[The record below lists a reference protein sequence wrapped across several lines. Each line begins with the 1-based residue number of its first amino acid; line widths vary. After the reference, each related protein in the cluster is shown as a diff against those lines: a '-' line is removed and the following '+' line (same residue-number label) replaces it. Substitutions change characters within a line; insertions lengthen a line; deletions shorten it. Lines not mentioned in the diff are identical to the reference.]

1 MNITFSSVQE
11 LKLKIFMIMM
21 NNFNLSAPTSI
32 DFRVEQVYNQLE
44 HNRKN
49 LTNGALKN
57 VMYKIIRKIVDLN
70 SYMKHYEVNSDD
82 YLLKADILFRY
93 ITDQKVFLNQLV
105 DVLDKNHH
113 DYDIMKYCALVLSS
127 TEYILGNDNLDEPE
141 D

>member
-1 MNITFSSVQE
+1 
-11 LKLKIFMIMM
+11 MM

-32 DFRVEQVYNQLE
+32 NFRVEQVYNQLE

-82 YLLKADILFRY
+82 YLLKADILFEY

-127 TEYILGNDNLDEPE
+127 TDYILGNDTLDEPE

>member
-1 MNITFSSVQE
+1 
-11 LKLKIFMIMM
+11 MM

-44 HNRKN
+44 YNRKN
-49 LTNGALKN
+49 LINGALKN

-93 ITDQKVFLNQLV
+93 ITDQKVFLNQLI

-127 TEYILGNDNLDEPE
+127 TEYILGTDTLDEPE

>member
-1 MNITFSSVQE
+1 
-11 LKLKIFMIMM
+11 MM

-44 HNRKN
+44 YNRKN
-49 LTNGALKN
+49 LINGALKN

-93 ITDQKVFLNQLV
+93 ITDQKVFLNQLI

-127 TEYILGNDNLDEPE
+127 KDYILGTDTLDEPE

>member
-1 MNITFSSVQE
+1 
-11 LKLKIFMIMM
+11 M

-32 DFRVEQVYNQLE
+32 DFRVEQIYNQLE

-127 TEYILGNDNLDEPE
+127 TDYILGTDTLDEPE

>member
-127 TEYILGNDNLDEPE
+127 TEYIIGNDTLDEPE

>member
-1 MNITFSSVQE
+1 
-11 LKLKIFMIMM
+11 MM

-32 DFRVEQVYNQLE
+32 NFRVEQVYNQLE

-82 YLLKADILFRY
+82 YLLKADILFEY

-127 TEYILGNDNLDEPE
+127 TDYILGTDTLDEPE

>member
-1 MNITFSSVQE
+1 
-11 LKLKIFMIMM
+11 MM

-49 LTNGALKN
+49 LINGALKN
-57 VMYKIIRKIVDLN
+57 VMYKIIRKIDDLN

-93 ITDQKVFLNQLV
+93 ITDQKVFLNQLI

-127 TEYILGNDNLDEPE
+127 TKYILGTDTLDEPE

>member
-1 MNITFSSVQE
+1 
-11 LKLKIFMIMM
+11 MIMM

-44 HNRKN
+44 YNRKN
-49 LTNGALKN
+49 LINGALKN

-93 ITDQKVFLNQLV
+93 ITDQKVFLNQLI

-127 TEYILGNDNLDEPE
+127 TGYILGTDTLDEPE

>member
-1 MNITFSSVQE
+1 
-11 LKLKIFMIMM
+11 MM

-49 LTNGALKN
+49 LINGALKN
-57 VMYKIIRKIVDLN
+57 VMYKIIRKIDDLN

-93 ITDQKVFLNQLV
+93 ITDQKVFLNQLI

-127 TEYILGNDNLDEPE
+127 TEYILGTDTLDEPE

>member
-1 MNITFSSVQE
+1 
-11 LKLKIFMIMM
+11 MM

-32 DFRVEQVYNQLE
+32 NFRVEQVYTQLE

-93 ITDQKVFLNQLV
+93 IVDQKVLLDQLL

-113 DYDIMKYCALVLSS
+113 DYDIIKYCASVIGN
-127 TEYILGNDNLDEPE
+127 TEYIFGNDILDEPE

>member
-1 MNITFSSVQE
+1 
-11 LKLKIFMIMM
+11 MM

-44 HNRKN
+44 YNRKN
-49 LTNGALKN
+49 LINGALKN

-93 ITDQKVFLNQLV
+93 ITDQKVFLNQLI

-113 DYDIMKYCALVLSS
+113 DYDIMKYCGLVLSS
-127 TEYILGNDNLDEPE
+127 TEYILGTDTFDEPE

>member
-1 MNITFSSVQE
+1 
-11 LKLKIFMIMM
+11 MM

-49 LTNGALKN
+49 LINGALKN
-57 VMYKIIRKIVDLN
+57 VMYKIIHKIVDLN

-93 ITDQKVFLNQLV
+93 ITDQKVFLNQLI

-127 TEYILGNDNLDEPE
+127 TKYILGTDTLDEPE

>member
-1 MNITFSSVQE
+1 
-11 LKLKIFMIMM
+11 MM
-21 NNFNLSAPTSI
+21 NNFNLSALTSI

-49 LTNGALKN
+49 LINGALKN

-93 ITDQKVFLNQLV
+93 ITDQKVFLNQLI

-127 TEYILGNDNLDEPE
+127 TEYILGTDTLDEPE

>member
-1 MNITFSSVQE
+1 
-11 LKLKIFMIMM
+11 MIMM

-49 LTNGALKN
+49 LINGALKN

-93 ITDQKVFLNQLV
+93 ITDQKVFLNQLI

-127 TEYILGNDNLDEPE
+127 TEYILGTDTFDEPE

>member
-1 MNITFSSVQE
+1 
-11 LKLKIFMIMM
+11 MM

-44 HNRKN
+44 YNRKN
-49 LTNGALKN
+49 LINGALKN

-93 ITDQKVFLNQLV
+93 ITDQKVFLNQLI

-113 DYDIMKYCALVLSS
+113 DYSIMKYCALVLSS
-127 TEYILGNDNLDEPE
+127 TEYILGTDTLDEPE

>member
-1 MNITFSSVQE
+1 
-11 LKLKIFMIMM
+11 MM

-32 DFRVEQVYNQLE
+32 NFRVEQVYNQLE

-82 YLLKADILFRY
+82 YLLKADILFEY

-113 DYDIMKYCALVLSS
+113 DYGIMKYCALVLSS
-127 TEYILGNDNLDEPE
+127 TDYILGTDTFDEPE

>member
-1 MNITFSSVQE
+1 
-11 LKLKIFMIMM
+11 M

-49 LTNGALKN
+49 LINGALKN

-93 ITDQKVFLNQLV
+93 ITDQKVFLNQLI

-127 TEYILGNDNLDEPE
+127 TEYILGTDTFDEPE

>member
-1 MNITFSSVQE
+1 
-11 LKLKIFMIMM
+11 MM

-44 HNRKN
+44 YNRKN

-127 TEYILGNDNLDEPE
+127 TEYILGNDTLDEPE